1 MSNRRDPYSS
11 FGKEVFMRILSA
23 LGLTATLGLLVCGMA
38 SSATEHVPSIVF
50 QPTRFSAP
58 GVYAGAPDLP
68 LTLSMIEAGGGP
80 KDFDSVKLIH
90 VLAGNL
96 TNAEVAKLTKEF
108 GADKVH
114 SFLTTFNFVVADS
127 LRLVTKA
134 GVVLP
139 KTPKPSPS
147 NGKALSAALWAAGQ
161 SGKGFNVEVMLDRLV
176 SHPIHVQVMKD
187 IDAKYGIA
195 ADATYHAVLRAAMQD
210 LASAYQVK

>member
-1 MSNRRDPYSS
+1 
-11 FGKEVFMRILSA
+11 MRLFNA
-23 LGLTATLGLLVCGMA
+23 LGLTACLALLVSGMA
-38 SSATEHVPSIVF
+38 FSATKHAPSIVF

-58 GVYAGAPDLP
+58 GVYTGAPDLP

-80 KDFDSVKLIH
+80 KDFDSAKLVH

-96 TNAEVAKLTKEF
+96 TQAEVAKLAKEF
-108 GADKVH
+108 GAGKVR
-114 SFLTTFNFVVADS
+114 SFLKTFNFVVADS

-134 GVVLP
+134 HVALP
-139 KTPKPSPS
+139 KSPKPSPS

-176 SHPIHVQVMKD
+176 SHPIHLQVMKD
-187 IDAKYGIA
+187 IDAKYGLP

-210 LASAYQVK
+210 LAAAYQVK